1 MPQEC
6 QSVLLL
12 RYGMNAEKTIQI
24 VGVQTAEGEDA
35 SSDDLRGKFHPFF
48 LSFKKCGN
56 LQYMQRFL
64 VIILNTYVI

>member
-1 MPQEC
+1 
-6 QSVLLL
+6 
-12 RYGMNAEKTIQI
+12 MNAEKTIQI

-48 LSFKKCGN
+48 LSLKKCGN

>member
-1 MPQEC
+1 
-6 QSVLLL
+6 
-12 RYGMNAEKTIQI
+12 MNAEKTIQI

-35 SSDDLRGKFHPFF
+35 SSDDLRGKFHTFF